1 MAYNPNPPPPD
12 ADNYED
18 AFTPDPVPTT
28 PDPSLKILGAN
39 ADNLVIGR
47 NGYNVT
53 HDTPGDNII
62 SRNIPSALFDESDV
76 LELASTTIYEL
87 LPRPVTYPNTPP
99 ISLDVFA
106 ANWSRI
112 YNFGGVTDP
121 SKDPNINQVTD
132 WSIEDW
138 GVRHKW
144 PAVATLD
151 PTYIFFTQDPALFYT
166 QKVISHY
173 EPDEDGRPQAVMV
186 EDDKIVWKLNGQE
199 VHRGW
204 YMDLSALSRTVQVV
218 MDQAIIVP
226 KILSI
231 EATND
236 AGTIRKEIKY
246 AAIDSD
252 DSALVTGGSEVD
264 NFSSTFQGQFV
275 ADEDAASDNYR
286 SAIFWPDPR
295 YGPRDVYVRFHWD
308 GFGKG
313 RSKRRKFKKANAV
326 LRVDGTVVSMKRATT
341 IFDRWQ
347 NIDSTHN
354 RHQDALAAFPDIFND
369 NGRVKVKYR
378 NQGGAML
385 SEVNVTDWTEG
396 RKSALFT
403 DEQTYGNSKL
413 FKFKKKPG
421 PFDVSITTGFKV
433 RKGSAGRGKWT
444 RHWSKTISY
453 DESQL
458 NLDTP
463 LQPIDLGVVHISY
476 QHKD

>member
-1 MAYNPNPPPPD
+1 MAYNPNPTPTD
-12 ADNYED
+12 VNSYED

-236 AGTIRKEIKY
+236 AGTIRKEMIQMTVHW
-246 AAIDSD
+246 S
-252 DSALVTGGSEVD
+252 LV
-264 NFSSTFQGQFV
+264 
-275 ADEDAASDNYR
+275 
-286 SAIFWPDPR
+286 
-295 YGPRDVYVRFHWD
+295 
-308 GFGKG
+308 
-313 RSKRRKFKKANAV
+313 V
-326 LRVDGTVVSMKRATT
+326 LR
-341 IFDRWQ
+341 
-347 NIDSTHN
+347 
-354 RHQDALAAFPDIFND
+354 
-369 NGRVKVKYR
+369 
-378 NQGGAML
+378 
-385 SEVNVTDWTEG
+385 
-396 RKSALFT
+396 
-403 DEQTYGNSKL
+403 
-413 FKFKKKPG
+413 
-421 PFDVSITTGFKV
+421 
-433 RKGSAGRGKWT
+433 
-444 RHWSKTISY
+444 
-453 DESQL
+453 
-458 NLDTP
+458 
-463 LQPIDLGVVHISY
+463 
-476 QHKD
+476 